1 VETADEE
8 ITEVTFVVVIIITT
22 TIAPKTILDMANIEE
37 TIEAV
42 ATRIK
47 ATTIITKIMSK

>member
-8 ITEVTFVVVIIITT
+8 ITEVTFVLVIIITT
-22 TIAPKTILDMANIEE
+22 TIAPKTILDMENIQE